1 MADEQYSGNLGTAE
15 TDTRQQCSS
24 QDSTSGAAS
33 KSKTDSF
40 TVNSSNAD
48 KLTRDDPCGNTT
60 CQGEASEHLEPT
72 SETKESNIHSSPKR
86 GPTLSTSTSSFE
98 ALDPHDPNLSHLA
111 SLMFSHTSSYLQG
124 ELGAV
129 VEDYTLLEQ
138 MNRATIAKYADLRQI
153 TSSVGRSLDEL
164 NSKYLGLQPYLDQ
177 IDQIED
183 SVTKLEAAAYKLDAY
198 ARRLEDKFK
207 TLEKK

>member
-1 MADEQYSGNLGTAE
+1 MANQGVENAVKLQNQNVAKDQVCQDTSPNLAVDTEVEDEI
-15 TDTRQQCSS
+15 SS
-24 QDSTSGAAS
+24 TPVSSTQNST
-33 KSKTDSF
+33 KS
-40 TVNSSNAD
+40 
-48 KLTRDDPCGNTT
+48 
-60 CQGEASEHLEPT
+60 SEQHIEV
-72 SETKESNIHSSPKR
+72 ESHPSVDRLSSPKR

-124 ELGAV
+124 ELSAV
-129 VEDYTLLEQ
+129 QEDYTLLEQ

-153 TSSVGRSLDEL
+153 TSSIGRSLDEL
-164 NSKYLGLQPYLDQ
+164 NAKYLGLQPYLDQ

-198 ARRLEDKFK
+198 SRRLEDKFK
-207 TLEKK
+207 SLEKK